1 MTLTLEVTGD
11 LERNLEFEA
20 AELGIPV
27 EEYALQL
34 LAGGRFELPPGKMP
48 RSGAELVAYWER
60 AGVIGSRPD
69 ITDPETYARE
79 MRETADRHSR
89 G

>member
-1 MTLTLEVTGD
+1 MTLTLEVSGE

-27 EEYALQL
+27 EEYAMRL
-34 LAGGRFELPPGKMP
+34 LAGNRFELPPDRMP
-48 RSGAELVAYWER
+48 RTGAELVAYWER

-69 ITDPETYARE
+69 ITDPEAYARE
-79 MRETADRHSR
+79 MREAADRRSVD
-89 G
+89 

>member
-1 MTLTLEVTGD
+1 MTLMLEVSGD

-27 EEYALQL
+27 EEYAMRL
-34 LAGGRFELPPGKMP
+34 LGGNRFELPPEKMP
-48 RSGAELVAYWER
+48 RNGAELVAYWER

-69 ITDPETYARE
+69 ITDPEAYVRE
-79 MRETADRHSR
+79 MRAAADRRSR
-89 G
+89 D